1 VPLKNS
7 GIFASFKSLSDKLGQ
22 FGDAAATERL
32 SADFRIFNEQVGLP
46 VSSLTNMPA
55 SLTPHQIAIGGYRG
69 KDLLINKANKL
80 GATWTI
86 LRKMEQLGTVPD
98 MPDSCVG
105 FNMMLTSSRGEL
117 AMENML
123 RLQRDFELPALA
135 PLVQEKKAT
144 RLVLK
149 NGTRYL
155 TAPASPAAMR
165 SWERLKFIFADEAA
179 HIGRLDDSEYVGAM
193 TGRLANTNGYFW
205 ICSTPK
211 GQRGF
216 FHRLAVAARDQKISM
231 KYMELN
237 YLVGIGTFFTDEYI
251 EKERQRL
258 GNLFAQE
265 YECKFLSAENAA
277 IEQTL
282 IEQSQVLDHVEE
294 W

>member
-1 VPLKNS
+1 MPFKNTGAFQGFKLLRERLGEVSNVPL
-7 GIFASFKSLSDKLGQ
+7 
-22 FGDAAATERL
+22 ERL

-46 VSSLTNMPA
+46 VSSLT
-55 SLTPHQIAIGGYRG
+55 SLPSPLAPHQIEIGKYRG
-69 KDLLINKANKL
+69 KDLILNKANKV

-86 LRKMEQLGTVPD
+86 LRKMAQLGTVEEIPD
-98 MPDSCVG
+98 NCIG

-123 RLQRDFELPALA
+123 RLQRDFEQPVLA
-135 PLVQEKKAT
+135 PFVLEKKAT

-155 TAPASPAAMR
+155 TAPASAAAMR
-165 SWERLKFIFADEAA
+165 SWERVKFIFADEAA

-193 TGRLANTNGYFW
+193 TARLANTDGYFW
-205 ICSTPK
+205 VCSTPR

-216 FHRLAVAARDQKISM
+216 FWRLATQARDRKIQM
-231 KYMELN
+231 QYLELS
-237 YLVGIGTFFTDEYI
+237 YLVGLGAFFSEEFID
-251 EKERQRL
+251 KERQRL
-258 GNLFAQE
+258 GTLFPQE

-277 IEQTL
+277 IESQL
-282 IEQSQVLDHVEE
+282 ISNSQVLDSVEE